1 MTRSNDQKRPIQ
13 FTRFEDHLV
22 GKEGKILL
30 AAFQC
35 VAEAGIAATSTRAIA
50 AKAGLNQ
57 GIIHY
62 YFKSKDELLTRV
74 LEIIFH
80 NSTSNIEAVGASQL
94 SPVEKLR
101 FILEAGVSLIGP
113 RRDEFVVFVAFWA
126 HSIAVGGKMLDL
138 YRELFRR
145 FRAAVKKAVEEGERS
160 GVFRTGLSEET
171 ALLIVGAIEG
181 LGIQYV
187 IDPEQFKPDKAVS
200 LLRAFLEDILA
211 ERHTSPR

>member
-1 MTRSNDQKRPIQ
+1 
-13 FTRFEDHLV
+13 
-22 GKEGKILL
+22 
-30 AAFQC
+30 
-35 VAEAGIAATSTRAIA
+35 
-50 AKAGLNQ
+50 
-57 GIIHY
+57 
-62 YFKSKDELLTRV
+62 
-74 LEIIFH
+74 
-80 NSTSNIEAVGASQL
+80 
-94 SPVEKLR
+94 
-101 FILEAGVSLIGP
+101 
-113 RRDEFVVFVAFWA
+113 
-126 HSIAVGGKMLDL
+126 MLDL

>member
-1 MTRSNDQKRPIQ
+1 MTRSNDQTPSPQ
-13 FTRFEDHLV
+13 FTRFQDHLV
-22 GKEGKILL
+22 GKEGQILL

-35 VAEAGIAATSTRAIA
+35 VAEVGIASTSTRAIA
-50 AKAGLNQ
+50 ARAGLNQ

-80 NSTSNIEAVGASQL
+80 NSTSNIQAVGASQL
-94 SPVEKLR
+94 TPVEKLR

-126 HSIAVGGKMLDL
+126 HAMAVGGKMLEL
-138 YRELFRR
+138 YRELFRS
-145 FRAAVKKAVEEGERS
+145 FRAAVKKIVEEGERS
-160 GVFRTGLSEET
+160 GVFRTGISQET
-171 ALLIVGAIEG
+171 ALLIVGTVEG

-187 IDPEQFKPDKAVS
+187 IDPKQFKPDRSVT
-200 LLRAFLEDILA
+200 LLRAFLENILA
-211 ERHTSPR
+211 E